1 MGLFRDLFYA
11 SEFDEAKRLMNLGN
25 YQECIK
31 HVLANRSL
39 LEPGSVMV
47 ERTWYIAL
55 CDYKMGDYNRALSYL
70 TDIIDDPDDS
80 DSDIKRLKRLA
91 RDLRA
96 TIHEEQRRLGNSIVY
111 PTSPFFEFVAK
122 RKNMEEG
129 HEIAYEGIS
138 LDFEYYIRNTFCF
151 ADYPDAYTVYL
162 KPINQNQI
170 EIFVYFDFIE
180 RIYKL
185 KEDDSI
191 NYYVVTSKLP
201 KIKRLI
207 ENGKDGANYN
217 CSIYT
222 TIDYHRPHY
231 YAYRI
236 PVLGLSRKVEN
247 ATNCELENFE
257 QELEIIF
264 AVINEIVL
272 EIANCEYGFGD
283 MIKAG
288 FIAMLGGAAKKVAT
302 EELAKPAMTAIK
314 HFFKH

>member
-11 SEFDEAKRLMNLGN
+11 SEFDEAKRLMNLGD

-39 LEPGSVMV
+39 LEPSSVMV
-47 ERTWYIAL
+47 ERTWYIAQ
-55 CDYKMGDYNRALSYL
+55 CYYKMGDYNQALYYII
-70 TDIIDDPDDS
+70 DIIDDPEES
-80 DSDIKRLKRLA
+80 DSDINRLKRLA
-91 RDLRA
+91 EDLRS
-96 TIHEEQRRLGNSIVY
+96 TIYEEQRRLENTIVY
-111 PTSPFFEFVAK
+111 PTSPFAEFVAK
-122 RKNMEEG
+122 RKNKEEG

-138 LDFEYYIRNTFCF
+138 SNFEYYIRNTFCF

-180 RIYKL
+180 RILKL
-185 KEDDSI
+185 KEDDPI
-191 NYYVVTSKLP
+191 NYYIVINKLP

-207 ENGKDGANYN
+207 ENGKDGARHS

-222 TIDYHRPHY
+222 TTDYHRAHY

-236 PVLGLSRKVEN
+236 PVLGLNRIVDN

-257 QELEIIF
+257 QELETIF

-272 EIANCEYGFGD
+272 EMANCEYSLGD